1 MYNLIPDRV
10 KFYSTRSSQI
20 DNISSIKTRSNFFRN
35 SFFSSTI
42 TEWNKLDCDI
52 RNSDS
57 LNVFKLSLLKF
68 VRPVANSVFE
78 INNPYGLKLLTR
90 LRLGLSHLRYHKFR
104 HNFQDCINPICA
116 CGLEIET
123 TTHFLLH
130 CPFFQSARQSLLI
143 NIKKIDES
151 ILKKH
156 DKLITKALLYGDEKF
171 GLSYNKSIISLTIEF
186 IICTERFSNSL
197 V

>member
-20 DNISSIKTRSNFFRN
+20 DNISNLKTRSNFFRN
-35 SFFSSTI
+35 SFFPSTI
-42 TEWNKLDCDI
+42 TEWNKLDRDI

-78 INNPYGLKLLTR
+78 INNPYDLKLLTR

-104 HNFQDCINPICA
+104 HNFQDCINPICV
-116 CGLEIET
+116 CGLQIET
-123 TTHFLLH
+123 ATISSFTVPSFNLLDN
-130 CPFFQSARQSLLI
+130 PF
-143 NIKKIDES
+143 
-151 ILKKH
+151 
-156 DKLITKALLYGDEKF
+156 
-171 GLSYNKSIISLTIEF
+171 
-186 IICTERFSNSL
+186 
-197 V
+197 